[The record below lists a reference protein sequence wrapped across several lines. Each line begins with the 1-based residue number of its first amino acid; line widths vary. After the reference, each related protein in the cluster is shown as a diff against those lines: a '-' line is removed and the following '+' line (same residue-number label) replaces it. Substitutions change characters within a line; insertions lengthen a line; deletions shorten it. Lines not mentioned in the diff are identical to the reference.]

1 MTRPM
6 PSIPRATGRSTA
18 GFTLVEL
25 LVSLTIFAVVAGV
38 LTTVL
43 VSANRTHRQTTHRA
57 EIQAASRQA
66 LSLMTAELIQ
76 AGADPSIPPAGIAGI
91 VAADSA
97 SVRVRGDFN
106 ANGTIQTAEPSEDVT
121 YTYNAGAG
129 TLSRNPGSGAAV
141 VLRNVTAMRFTYF
154 DAANQPLSALP
165 LSATDRALVR
175 SIGVTLTSAD
185 RDSHPFT
192 HTTRISLR
200 NLAG

>member
-1 MTRPM
+1 MTYCM
-6 PSIPRATGRSTA
+6 VSTPRAPGRNSA

-25 LVSLTIFAVVAGV
+25 LVSLTIFAVVTGV

-66 LSLMTAELIQ
+66 LSLLTAELAQ
-76 AGADPSIPPAGIAGI
+76 AGADPRIPPVGIPGI

-97 SVRVRGDFN
+97 SLRVRADLN
-106 ANGTIQTAEPSEDVT
+106 ADGTIQTTEPSEDIT

-129 TLSRNPGSGAAV
+129 TLLRNPGSGAAV
-141 VLRNVTAMRFTYF
+141 VLQNVTGMRFTYF
-154 DAANQPLSALP
+154 DAADQPLSTLP

-175 SIGVTLTSAD
+175 SIGITLTSSD

-192 HTTRISLR
+192 HNTRITLR
-200 NLAG
+200 NLAN

>member
-1 MTRPM
+1 MVST
-6 PSIPRATGRSTA
+6 PRAPGRSSA

-66 LSLMTAELIQ
+66 LSLLTAELAQ
-76 AGADPSIPPAGIAGI
+76 AGADPMIPPVGIVGI

-97 SVRVRGDFN
+97 SVRVRADLN
-106 ANGTIQTAEPSEDVT
+106 SNGTIQTTEPSEDVT

-129 TLSRNPGSGAAV
+129 TLLRNPGSGAAT
-141 VLRNVTAMRFTYF
+141 VLQNVTDMRFTYF
-154 DAANQPLSALP
+154 DAANQPLSAMP
-165 LSATDRALVR
+165 LSATDRARVR
-175 SIGVTLTSAD
+175 SIGITLTSAD

-192 HTTRISLR
+192 HTTRITLR
-200 NLAG
+200 NLAN

>member
-1 MTRPM
+1 MANTQRTP
-6 PSIPRATGRSTA
+6 GRSSA

-38 LTTVL
+38 LTSVL

-66 LSLMTAELIQ
+66 LSLLTAELAQ
-76 AGADPSIPPAGIAGI
+76 AGADPRIPPVGIAAI
-91 VAADSA
+91 VAADAA
-97 SVRVRGDFN
+97 SVRVRADLN
-106 ANGTIQTAEPSEDVT
+106 ADGTIQTTEPSEDVT

-129 TLSRNPGSGAAV
+129 TLLRNPGSGAAV
-141 VLRNVTAMRFTYF
+141 VLQNVTDLRFTYF
-154 DAANQPLSALP
+154 DAADQPLSTLP

-175 SIGVTLTSAD
+175 SIGITLTSED

-192 HTTRISLR
+192 HATRISLR
-200 NLAG
+200 NLAN